1 MWSIWEVCY
10 KYLSIGLNG
19 TQNASRPH
27 KSAQNHKSIIY
38 FELKN
43 GGKLQQDLTTHRKL
57 SAKLANEGCLVPAT
71 LCIIPE
77 MFTIN
82 MQY

>member
-1 MWSIWEVCY
+1 M
-10 KYLSIGLNG
+10 
-19 TQNASRPH
+19 
-27 KSAQNHKSIIY
+27 Y